1 MMKVRLVNMISYLL
15 IFLFIYASIS
25 KLLDYEKFRVQ
36 IGQSPLLTTMSDFV
50 VWFIPLAEVVISV
63 LLVFSRSR
71 LAGLYLAFGL
81 MTLFSAYIIAIL
93 NFGVFVPC
101 SCGGILQNMT
111 WDTHLIF
118 NLFFVLI
125 CIIAIYLEALV
136 QAGNRHYTSQTI

>member
-1 MMKVRLVNMISYLL
+1 MKVRLVNMISYLL